1 MSILV
6 NWLESLHEEMK
17 VTTKCSRE
25 RNRKST
31 CNDCVENCEHNAIE
45 LKDDLFIIDTKKCT
59 MCGECMIACPLSAIE
74 GLASNRLFEKGSLVF
89 DESYVPS
96 LKELLIYKK
105 RGMTTIQV
113 AHQPFNQEWETVLR
127 VTNEQLQLLEETPIV
142 VVERVKDEVLSR
154 RALFG
159 SFQKERKQLAKKMAP
174 AAWKMEKDDW
184 QLTKYYPD
192 YQFFSV
198 KLDKDKCTLCNA
210 CFTLCPEE
218 VFHLKESMLQIKNE
232 KCVGCSSCTEV
243 CQENAIEIVPDIKRK
258 REQVVYVHSKNC
270 KDCGHSFYT
279 FGIREMSCLYKQRS
293 RLVKSVLG
301 LFE

>member
-1 MSILV
+1 MSILE

-17 VTTKCSRE
+17 ITTKCSRE

-31 CNDCVENCEHNAIE
+31 CNDCVENCEHNAIK
-45 LKDDLFIIDTKKCT
+45 LKDDLFSIDTKKCT

-105 RGMTTIQV
+105 RGMTSIQV
-113 AHQPFNQEWETVLR
+113 AHQPLNTAWETVLR
-127 VTNEQLQLLEETPIV
+127 ITNKHLHLLEETPIV

-159 SFQKERKQLAKKMAP
+159 SFQKEGKQLAKKMAP

-184 QLTKYYPD
+184 KLTKYYLEH
-192 YQFFSV
+192 QFFSV

-210 CFTLCPEE
+210 CFSLCPEE
-218 VFHLKESMLQIKNE
+218 VFHLKESMLQIENE

-243 CQENAIEIVPDIKRK
+243 CPENAIEIVPEIKKKVNRL
-258 REQVVYVHSKNC
+258 Y
-270 KDCGHSFYT
+270 
-279 FGIREMSCLYKQRS
+279 MSILRIAKIVGTAFTHLIQNQRN
-293 RLVKSVLG
+293 VM
-301 LFE
+301 FA